1 MSEVDGATL
10 IARSLKQQGI
20 DHLFGVVGFPI
31 TAIAAAAQKEGVA
44 YLGMRNEQS
53 AAYAAAAYG
62 YLTGRPGACVT
73 VTGPGVVH
81 GLSGLAN
88 AQQNCWPMI
97 LIGGASETHRGGMGA
112 FQEERQVLIASPFC
126 KFAHGIES
134 VRRIPYYV
142 EMATRNAIYGRP
154 GATYLDMP
162 DDIIQGKCELD
173 KIAEAERV
181 PEPPRTVAPAENVEA
196 ALNLLEKAQRPL
208 VILGKGMAWSRG
220 EDEVRAF
227 IERTQVPFVRSPM
240 GKGVMPDDH
249 PLSAGAAR
257 TLALQQADVIFLM
270 GARLNWIFH
279 FGLPP
284 RYAKDV
290 KIIQLDI
297 SPEEIGH
304 NKPTEVALVG
314 DGKAIMAQVN
324 KALANRQWF
333 HPKDTPWR
341 QALTKKA
348 AENVATIKPQIDD
361 DTGPAGYYRALR
373 DVAAWMPK
381 DAILSAEGAGT
392 MDIGLTQLPSFNA
405 RSVLNAGTYG
415 TMGVGLGQAIAAAVA
430 DPSRPVVHLSGDS
443 AIGFSGME
451 METLVRYSL
460 PVKIVVLNNGG
471 IGPGMPEIPENP
483 MFNLKP
489 NALIYGARYDKVM
502 EAFGGKGLFVKEPK
516 DIRKALDEAMAFPG
530 PALVNIVLSQG
541 SARKPQQFAWHS

>member
-126 KFAHGIES
+126 KFAHAIES
-134 VRRIPYYV
+134 VQRIPFYV

-162 DDIIQGKCELD
+162 DDIIQGTCELD

-341 QALTKKA
+341 QALSKKA
-348 AENVATIKPQIDD
+348 AENAATIKPQIDD
-361 DTGPAGYYRALR
+361 DQAPAGYYRALR
-373 DVAAWMPK
+373 DVAAWMPQ

-430 DPSRPVVHLSGDS
+430 DPSRPVIHLSGDS

-516 DIRKALDEAMAFPG
+516 DLRAALDEAMAFPG
-530 PALVNIVLSQG
+530 PALVNVVLSQG
-541 SARKPQQFAWHS
+541 STRKAQQFAWHS